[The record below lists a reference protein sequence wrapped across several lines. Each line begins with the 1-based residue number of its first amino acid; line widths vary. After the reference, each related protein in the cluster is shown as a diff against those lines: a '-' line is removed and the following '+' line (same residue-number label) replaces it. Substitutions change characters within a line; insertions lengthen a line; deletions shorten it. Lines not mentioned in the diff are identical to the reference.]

1 MFTGMPNSSE
11 IACATRST
19 SGLLVTVPA
28 GKWYTGDLLL
38 SATVS
43 VAGASQP
50 AVTVNGTNSAP
61 ASGTVVGRINL
72 AGLALTTISDTGEVG
87 IIVKA
92 PPENDVT
99 IDFTAGANGVS
110 TATLNGFIF
119 G

>member
-19 SGLLVTVPA
+19 SGTMVTVPA
-28 GKWYTGDLLL
+28 GRWYTGDLLL

-50 AVTVNGTNSAP
+50 VVTVNGVNAAP
-61 ASGTVVGRINL
+61 ATGTVIGRINL
-72 AGLALTTISDTGEVG
+72 AGLALTTISDTGMFGV
-87 IIVKA
+87 IVKA

-99 IDFTAGANGVS
+99 IDFTVGANGVS
-110 TATLNGFIF
+110 SATLNGFIF

>member
-19 SGLLVTVPA
+19 SGNLVTVPA
-28 GKWYTGDLLL
+28 GKWYTGDLTI

-50 AVTVNGTNSAP
+50 VVTVNGTNAAP
-61 ASGTVVGRINL
+61 TAGTVVGRINL
-72 AGLALTTISDTGEVG
+72 AGLALSTISDVGEFG
-87 IIVKA
+87 IIAKA
-92 PPENDVT
+92 PSENDIT